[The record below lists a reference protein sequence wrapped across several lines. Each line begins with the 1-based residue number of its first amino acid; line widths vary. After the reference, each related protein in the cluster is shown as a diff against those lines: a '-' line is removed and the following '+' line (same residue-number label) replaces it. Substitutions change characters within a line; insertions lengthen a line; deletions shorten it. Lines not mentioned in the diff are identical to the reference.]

1 MSKRGK
7 TPKRRPFIS
16 PPVIVCP
23 DTLPLLDT
31 QISWNRFEGFIRQLV
46 CLLPG
51 VRDVKRYGKSGSKQ
65 RGIDLIATLE
75 SGERWVFQCKQCSS
89 FKLDDAKKAI
99 GKTTYLANKYFL
111 VIACQ
116 TDSTVH
122 DYIDTQRNWELW
134 DGERVSDE
142 VLKLPRDAARAL
154 VTRCFGPGWC
164 RAFLGFGSTSPFF
177 PWKPF
182 FERWSKPDRLFNHSW
197 QLVGRADFVSA
208 LDQFSRD
215 KQKRVALLI
224 GRGGIGKSKLLHAF
238 AKESSAKSSNRQ
250 LWFVEEN
257 IPLTQ
262 QSIDE
267 LPDTPCVIVVDDAHR
282 SENLKPL
289 LAAAVHS
296 GSQKKLLLS
305 TRPQRLDFL
314 KAELTRAG
322 FDYTEVVQLPE
333 LKHLSRDEVKALARQ
348 ALGSKLAH
356 LDRRLA
362 DATWDCP
369 LVTVVGGKLLATAS
383 LDPQL
388 LESHDGFRAEV
399 LNRFQDIIVGRIAEG
414 QDAVFYSELL
424 QVLSATAPFPIEQS
438 QFVKAAADFLKRT
451 AEEVVKGVAELE
463 RAGVLLR
470 RGRLLRVTPDVLADH
485 ILHQACVTAGGQ
497 PTGYA
502 ERVFIT
508 FVNVRPEKVFLN
520 LAELDWRVLV
530 SARSST
536 LLVTIWKQLE
546 NLLRTSTPE
555 KKSWVMGL
563 VKEVAYY
570 QPEQALQMV
579 ELALKHLPAP
589 INRKPS
595 WFVMSWRDHMLQSLP
610 EILRRIA
617 HTLEFAPRAARLLWE
632 LGRGDG
638 RQLNQYPEHAFRLLT
653 ELAAYTR
660 EKPLSFYQVM
670 LDTVVAWLNEPD
682 IHTHKHSLLDVLD
695 RFLVK
700 VAEWTES
707 EGMQIS
713 WGRFPVS
720 REKTAHLREKAF
732 KAICSCAVTGDQ
744 RVILRVLKSIQSV
757 LHSGLQFDLGKISQ
771 AEIRQWQPDQLAAV
785 AAVERIIQQTTDP
798 VIHHQCLNVLR
809 DRPRSEHSTKVRQ
822 EANRVAKLVR
832 DSFELR
838 LVQALAR
845 SDDFSWMKRHA
856 DINMARKMHEEEL
869 KKFHERVSREF
880 QDKHPSAKLGL
891 QVLDGLISQ
900 LRVADITLYE
910 TPFLLDFAAYAPAY
924 TNALCVAINARPSS
938 ELSRVFHIFLNAI
951 EAVQPCTVLP
961 HVRKAVAGRNE
972 TLCWAAASHLDW
984 MARQRGLSKEELIL
998 LNQLLKYS
1006 NVSVASNAL
1015 SAVRWIGRK
1024 NPREG
1029 VRLLLHAKW
1038 ERDTRLA
1045 SAALSCIDGQ
1055 YGIPPDK
1062 LSAGEFRIILKRLE
1076 QTPNIEN
1083 WEISQFLEHAATR
1096 CPDGVVRLL
1105 VNRIRKSVKRKLDF
1119 DERPIP
1125 DEFHHP
1131 LPDLSKHPRGAD
1143 LLRQIRDMTLK
1154 RPWQYSHFGRDL
1166 YWLLAPF
1173 DYCLNMLNEWIESA
1187 DDSRF
1192 KAALALLT
1200 EIESDYIFR
1209 RPDYVEYV
1217 LTKAQKH
1224 SVERFEKAKSALFF
1238 CAIRHGESRAV
1249 GQPGP
1254 TTIATKDRAAELVKK
1269 YPTGSLM
1276 ANFYQAVVKQSEARL
1291 ADEKLRD
1298 EELLDG
1304 E

>member
-1 MSKRGK
+1 M
-7 TPKRRPFIS
+7 
-16 PPVIVCP
+16 
-23 DTLPLLDT
+23 
-31 QISWNRFEGFIRQLV
+31 V

-75 SGERWVFQCKQCSS
+75 NGKRWVFQCKQYST
-89 FKLDDAKKAI
+89 FKLADAKKAV
-99 GKTTYLANKYFL
+99 GKTTYSANKYFL

-122 DYIDTQRNWELW
+122 DYIEAQRDWELW

-142 VLKLPRDAARAL
+142 VLKLPRAKAREL

-164 RAFLGFGSTSPFF
+164 KAFLGFGSTSPFL

-182 FERWSKPDRLFNHSW
+182 FERWTKPDRLFNHSW
-197 QLVGRADFVSA
+197 QLVGRTDFVSA

-238 AKESSAKSSNRQ
+238 AKESSAKRSGRQ

-314 KAELTRAG
+314 KAELARAG
-322 FDYTEVVQLPE
+322 FDYTEIVQLPE
-333 LKHLSRDEVKALARQ
+333 LKHLNRDEVKALARQ
-348 ALGSKLAH
+348 ALESKLAH

-399 LNRFQDIIVGRIAEG
+399 LNRFQDIIVGQIAEG
-414 QDAVFYSELL
+414 QDAAFYSELL
-424 QVLSATAPFPIEQS
+424 QVLSATAPFSIEQS
-438 QFVKAAADFLKRT
+438 QYVKAAAGFLKRT
-451 AEEVVKGVAELE
+451 PEDVLKGVAELE
-463 RAGVLLR
+463 SAGVLLR

-485 ILHQACVTAGGQ
+485 ILHRACVTAGGQ

-502 ERVFIT
+502 ERVFTT
-508 FVNVRPEKVFLN
+508 FVSVRPEKVFLN

-536 LLVTIWKQLE
+536 LLVTIWKELE
-546 NLLRTSTPE
+546 TILRTGTPE

-563 VKEVAYY
+563 VKEVAYH
-570 QPEQALQMV
+570 QPEQALRMV

-589 INRKPS
+589 VRKKPGL
-595 WFVMSWRDHMLQSLP
+595 FVMSWRDYVLHALP
-610 EILRRIA
+610 EILRRTA
-617 HTLEFAPRAARLLWE
+617 HTLEFSPRAARLLWE

-660 EKPLSFYQVM
+660 DKPLSFYQVM
-670 LDTVVAWLNEPD
+670 LDTVVTWLDEPS

-732 KAICSCAVTGDQ
+732 KAICSCSATGDR
-744 RVILRVLKSIQSV
+744 RVILRVLKSTQSV

-771 AEIRQWQPDQLAAV
+771 ADIRQWQPDQLAAV
-785 AAVERIIQQTTDP
+785 AAVERIIRETNDP
-798 VIHHQCLNVLR
+798 VIHDRCLNVLR
-809 DRPRSEHSTKVRQ
+809 NRPRSEHSKKVRK
-822 EANRVAKLVR
+822 EADRVAKLIR

-838 LVQALAR
+838 LVQALVR
-845 SDDFSWMKRHA
+845 SDDFSWTKRHPDSSVA
-856 DINMARKMHEEEL
+856 HKMHEEDL
-869 KKFHERVSREF
+869 KQIHGNVSQEF
-880 QDKHPSAKLGL
+880 QKKYPSAKQGL
-891 QVLDGLISQ
+891 QVLDCLISQ
-900 LRVADITLYE
+900 LRAADIALFE
-910 TPFLLDFAAYAPAY
+910 TPFLLNFAAHDVGY
-924 TNALCVAINARPSS
+924 TNALCASIVARPLS
-938 ELSRVFHIFLNAI
+938 ELSRVFHFFLDAI
-951 EAVQPCTVLP
+951 ESVQPHTALS
-961 HVRKAVAGRNE
+961 HARKALVRGNE
-972 TLCWAAASHLDW
+972 TLYWSVASHLGW
-984 MARQRGLSKEELIL
+984 MARQRGLSKDELIL
-998 LNQLLKYS
+998 LSRLLKCAD
-1006 NVSVASNAL
+1006 VSVASNAL
-1015 SAVRWIGRK
+1015 STIRWIGSK
-1024 NPREG
+1024 DAREG
-1029 VRLLLHAKW
+1029 IRLLLHAKW
-1038 ERDTRLA
+1038 EHDTRLA
-1045 SAALSCIDGQ
+1045 AAALSCIDGQ
-1055 YGIPPDK
+1055 HGIPPDK
-1062 LSAGEFRIILKRLE
+1062 LSARDFRAILKRLE
-1076 QTPNIEN
+1076 QTPNIED
-1083 WEISQFLEHAATR
+1083 WEIGEFLGHAAMR
-1096 CPDGVVRLL
+1096 CPDGVVKLL
-1105 VNRIRKSVKRKLDF
+1105 TNRIKKSVKRKLDF

-1131 LPDLSKHPRGAD
+1131 LPDLSKHPRGAA

-1173 DYCLNMLNEWIESA
+1173 DYCLNTLNEWIEAA

-1200 EIESDYIFR
+1200 EIESDYIFS

-1254 TTIATKDRAAELVKK
+1254 TTLATKDRATELVKK
-1269 YPTGSLM
+1269 YPAGSLM

-1298 EELLDG
+1298 EELLEG